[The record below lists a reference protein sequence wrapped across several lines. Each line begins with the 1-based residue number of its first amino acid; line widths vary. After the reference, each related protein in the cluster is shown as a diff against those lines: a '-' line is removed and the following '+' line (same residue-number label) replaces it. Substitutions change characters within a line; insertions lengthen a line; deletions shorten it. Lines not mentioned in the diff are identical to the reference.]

1 MNKLQNFFPATVG
14 ILLASM
20 CSCTS
25 QSEIIDSYEE
35 SNDLNQ
41 PHTCNLILNISN
53 PGYDDASSATR
64 SGSGWENG
72 DRIFLL
78 FSTQTES
85 SRGDAVYKDGVWTV
99 SYYGSLDEGNLR
111 NCSAVYFDNADYESG
126 TIVNLTGNTGIYEDT
141 EGSYIFN
148 DGTLTVT
155 AALKPKTARVRFAG
169 SDGEEIKIMGVTH
182 YSSYDTAT
190 GKFEYSV
197 LPIDLKVAGGYTPYL
212 YGFFPEGEQSR
223 MSLISKE
230 SGFTKILTESLFQPG
245 QSGYMTIPSIESHGG
260 WENIVTMQVK
270 GVEFN
275 MIPVEW
281 ENGNFLMAET
291 ETTNELYNVVMGAN
305 KTPANTPVIDVTDS
319 YRDDFLSKLST
330 LVGLT
335 FDYPSTDEWIYAARG
350 GKYSKGYKYS
360 GSNIVNDVAWYNG
373 NSDQK
378 IHEVRQLQPNELG
391 FYDMSGNAYERVRP
405 SSSNSTFLSLGG
417 SFTDY
422 EKACVINGAIPSSTE
437 SYPANRGLR
446 PVVRLK

>member
-1 MNKLQNFFPATVG
+1 MNKQQNFFSATVG

-20 CSCTS
+20 CSCSS

-35 SNDLNQ
+35 SKDLNQ

-53 PGYDDASSATR
+53 PGYDSTSETR

-148 DGTLTVT
+148 DETLTVT

-169 SDGEEIKIMGVTH
+169 SDGDEIKITGVTH

-190 GKFEYSV
+190 GKFECSV
-197 LPIDLKVAGGYTPYL
+197 LPVELKVAGGYTPYI

-230 SGFTKILTESLFQPG
+230 SGFTKILSESLFQPG
-245 QSGYMTIPSIESHGG
+245 QSGYMTIPSIQSHGG
-260 WENIVTMQVK
+260 WENIVTLQVK

-275 MIPVEW
+275 MIPVEYK
-281 ENGNFLMAET
+281 EGNFLMAET
-291 ETTNELYNVVMGAN
+291 ETTNELYNVVMGEN
-305 KTPANTPVIDVTDS
+305 LNPAKKPCSLGSDN
-319 YRDDFLSKLST
+319 LSDNFMATLSV
-330 LVGLT
+330 LVGLP
-335 FDYPSTDEWIYAARG
+335 FDYPTLEEWQFAARG
-350 GKYSKGYKYS
+350 GNRSKGYTYS
-360 GSNIVNDVAWYNG
+360 GSDIIDEVAWYSN
-373 NSDQK
+373 NSGIDY
-378 IHEVRQLQPNELG
+378 HEVRQLQPNELG
-391 FYDMSGNAYERVRP
+391 FYDMSGNLRERVI
-405 SSSNSTFLSLGG
+405 NSFDNAKTSVGG
-417 SFTDY
+417 YYYSQERECRVNDELIT
-422 EKACVINGAIPSSTE
+422 INNT
-437 SYPANRGLR
+437 SYTGLR
-446 PVVRLK
+446 FVVRLK